1 MVGRVGLYRKKSENI
16 FEGRRLPKR
25 LHPQLLDRM
34 AAALLILL
42 PIVQPPDI
50 YSNPKLV

>member
-16 FEGRRLPKR
+16 FEGRRRLPKR

-42 PIVQPPDI
+42 PIVHPPDI
-50 YSNPKLV
+50 YSKP